1 MMSENNKLIL
11 IVEDEADT
19 ADMFA
24 EMIKLDGNEVIKILH
39 SSEAIRIIEEKQPD
53 AILLDLMMPDVSG
66 MEVLRTIKQNP
77 KLENIPVIVIS
88 AKAFPDDIKEGFEAG
103 ASEYLTKPVTFQML
117 KATLEKHI
125 VSSNKS

>member
-1 MMSENNKLIL
+1 MSENNKLIL

-125 VSSNKS
+125 VSSKKS

>member
-1 MMSENNKLIL
+1 MMAENNKLIL

-24 EMIKLDGNEVIKILH
+24 EMIKLDGNEVIKILQ

-125 VSSNKS
+125 VSSKKS